1 MSELKVIGFTGPKR
15 SGKDT
20 AADALVRELGW
31 VKINPGDPIRAMTK
45 ALLRHHFGPGS
56 EIMIDAHVDGDLR
69 EEAVLM
75 INREKI
81 SARHMMQTLGD
92 DWGRDMIHPDLFAC
106 MMHTAAVKALR
117 RGAPG
122 VVITGIRKPNEAR
135 MVRMLDGELWRIK
148 RPGYEATGEH
158 TSEQGLDDLPVT
170 ATFVNDGSPEDL
182 QRQVLQL
189 APRQGR
195 PS

>member
-1 MSELKVIGFTGPKR
+1 MNELKVIGFTGPKR

-31 VKINPGDPIRAMTK
+31 VKVNPGDPIRAMTK
-45 ALLRHHFGPGS
+45 ALLRHHFDTYS
-56 EIMIDAHVDGDLR
+56 EEMIDAHVDGDLR
-69 EEAVLM
+69 ETPILH
-75 INREKI
+75 IFGKDI

-92 DWGRDMIHPDLFAC
+92 DWGRALIHPDLFAC
-106 MMHTAAVKALR
+106 MMHTAVAKALW

-148 RPGYEATGEH
+148 RPGFEATGEH